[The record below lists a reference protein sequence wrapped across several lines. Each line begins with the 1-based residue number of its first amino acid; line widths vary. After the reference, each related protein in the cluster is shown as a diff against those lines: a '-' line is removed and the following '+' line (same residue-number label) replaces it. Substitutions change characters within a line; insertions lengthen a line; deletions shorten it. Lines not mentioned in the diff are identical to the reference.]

1 MISPVSTQEQSS
13 RMTAYRF
20 RIKFDPDPTSLWRDI
35 VVGADRT
42 ITELQSAINP
52 AVGLDQAISG
62 SLERMRTTGTVLSNT
77 SVRRN
82 TTSHSVATHCCVPSG
97 SRTLET

>member
-1 MISPVSTQEQSS
+1 
-13 RMTAYRF
+13 MTAYRF

-42 ITELQSAINP
+42 IAEFQSAINS
-52 AVGLDQAISG
+52 AVGLDQGHLWFVGEGKDYWDSAI
-62 SLERMRTTGTVLSNT
+62 NT

-82 TTSHSVATHCCVPSG
+82 TKSRLVAIRYCVPSG
-97 SRTLET
+97 SRTPVR

>member
-1 MISPVSTQEQSS
+1 
-13 RMTAYRF
+13 MTAYRF

-52 AVGLDQAISG
+52 AVGLDQG
-62 SLERMRTTGTVLSNT
+62 HLWFVGEDGTTGTVLSNT

>member
-13 RMTAYRF
+13 KDDCLPLSHQIRS
-20 RIKFDPDPTSLWRDI
+20 DPTSLWRDI

-52 AVGLDQAISG
+52 AVGLDQG
-62 SLERMRTTGTVLSNT
+62 HLWFVG
-77 SVRRN
+77 
-82 TTSHSVATHCCVPSG
+82 G
-97 SRTLET
+97 